1 MTSKYKQVETQGVN
15 MKIRFTNKL
24 NKKEIENID
33 NLLKKVHIFDH
44 TFRSPYLSSDYNFD
58 KDMPAF
64 FMAYNDSKDLI
75 GLLAVYADSKDVEIQ
90 LKVDPN
96 YRRQGVASRL
106 YELFL
111 NETKKYGLN
120 IVSFVTEE
128 VFLDKNPDLIEN
140 LNLIRYESEELQLSR
155 KYKKK
160 DLNNTLENS
169 DLIFEKAS
177 MKDLDELTQLMN
189 EAFDSDIDI
198 AKRYNI
204 ASIESDTVDIFILRN
219 NKDIISRVSVDFAS
233 DVNYMYNVAT
243 KKEYLRQGYAYTLLS
258 KTIKEFE
265 KENNKDFQIAVDSKN
280 IKAKNLYEKLGF
292 NVDTKVLYLDA
303 IDKDKVFY

>member
-1 MTSKYKQVETQGVN
+1 

-24 NKKEIENID
+24 NKKEIESID
-33 NLLKKVHIFDH
+33 SLLKKVHSFDH
-44 TFRSPYLSSDYNFD
+44 TFRDPYLASDYNFD
-58 KDMPAF
+58 RDMPAF
-64 FMAYNDSKDLI
+64 FLAYNDADDLI
-75 GLLAVYADSKDVEIQ
+75 GLLATYADSKDVEIQ

-120 IVSFVTEE
+120 TVSFVTEE

-155 KYKKK
+155 KYKKE
-160 DLNNTLENS
+160 DLNKSLEDS

-177 MKDLDELTQLMN
+177 LKDVDELTQLMH
-189 EAFDSDIDI
+189 EAFDSDINI

-204 ASIESDTVDIFILRN
+204 ASIESDTVDIYVLRSD
-219 NKDIISRVSVDFAS
+219 KDIISRVSVDFAS
-233 DVNYMYNVAT
+233 DVNYMYSVAT
-243 KKEYLRQGYAYTLLS
+243 KKEYLRQGYAYTLLA

-265 KENNKDFQIAVDSKN
+265 NINTKDFQIAVDADN
-280 IKAKNLYEKLGF
+280 TKAKNLYEKLGF
-292 NVDTKVLYLDA
+292 NVDTKILYLDA
-303 IDKDKVFY
+303 KNMNEVF